1 MLTSGRDRLRTP
13 AGPPSLKRLGQSI
26 VTRSR
31 ERKPYRPFW
40 SAPAAGRLAGA
51 LGAGRSFPAMTTL
64 SDPRAAVAQAVSD
77 YQATADTGAL
87 FATLDQIAGSA
98 MPDAL
103 IAAAEPY
110 RTIPEVAG
118 PLYEKVVEAQPT
130 NARALVILANAYWLS
145 GRGPVVVGELAQRAI
160 AADPSNRGGW
170 HLWAL
175 SESDPRDRTT
185 RWQQIVERF
194 PDDELAM
201 ANLADNAAALAGAEK
216 DYDAL
221 DLAVYTYERL
231 LERATMPEQRD
242 ALDSALRS
250 LRGWKF

>member
-1 MLTSGRDRLRTP
+1 MTS
-13 AGPPSLKRLGQSI
+13 SL
-26 VTRSR
+26 
-31 ERKPYRPFW
+31 
-40 SAPAAGRLAGA
+40 
-51 LGAGRSFPAMTTL
+51 
-64 SDPRAAVAQAVSD
+64 DPRTAVANAVSE
-77 YQATADTGAL
+77 YQATADTGTLFTAL
-87 FATLDQIAGSA
+87 DRIAAGA

-103 IAAAEPY
+103 IEAAEPY

-118 PLYEKVVEAQPT
+118 PLYEKIVDAQPE
-130 NARALVILANAYWLS
+130 NARALVILANAWWLS
-145 GRGPVVVGELAQRAI
+145 GRGPVSVGELAQRAI

-170 HLWAL
+170 HMWAL

-185 RWQQIVERF
+185 RWKQVVDRF

-221 DLAVYTYERL
+221 DLAVYTYEVL
-231 LERATMPEQRD
+231 LARATVPEQRD
-242 ALDSALRS
+242 ALDTALRS

>member
-1 MLTSGRDRLRTP
+1 
-13 AGPPSLKRLGQSI
+13 
-26 VTRSR
+26 
-31 ERKPYRPFW
+31 
-40 SAPAAGRLAGA
+40 
-51 LGAGRSFPAMTTL
+51 MTTI
-64 SDPRAAVAQAVSD
+64 SDPRAAVAHAVAD
-77 YQATADTGAL
+77 YQATADTGSL
-87 FATLDQIAGSA
+87 FATLDRIAGSA

-103 IAAAEPY
+103 IEAAEPY

-118 PLYEKVVEAQPT
+118 PLYERVVEAQPQ

-160 AADPSNRGGW
+160 AADPTNRGGW
-170 HLWAL
+170 HMWAL
-175 SESDPRDRTT
+175 TESDPRDRTT
-185 RWQQIVERF
+185 RWRQVVDRF

-201 ANLADNAAALAGAEK
+201 ANLADNAATLASVEK

-231 LERATMPEQRD
+231 LDRATHPDQRD
-242 ALDSALRS
+242 ALDTALRS

>member
-1 MLTSGRDRLRTP
+1 MTSHN
-13 AGPPSLKRLGQSI
+13 
-26 VTRSR
+26 
-31 ERKPYRPFW
+31 
-40 SAPAAGRLAGA
+40 
-51 LGAGRSFPAMTTL
+51 
-64 SDPRAAVAQAVSD
+64 DPRTAVAHAVAE
-77 YQATADTGAL
+77 YQASADTGRL
-87 FATLDQIAGSA
+87 FSTLDLIAASA

-103 IAAAEPY
+103 IEAAEPF

-118 PLYEKVVEAQPT
+118 PLYEKVVAAQPS

-145 GRGPVVVGELAQRAI
+145 GRGPVVVGELAERAI
-160 AADPSNRGGW
+160 AADPDNRGGW
-170 HLWAL
+170 HMWAL

-185 RWQQIVERF
+185 RWKQIVDRF
-194 PDDELAM
+194 PEDELAM

-231 LERATMPEQRD
+231 LDRATEPEQRD
-242 ALDSALRS
+242 ALDTALRS

>member
-1 MLTSGRDRLRTP
+1 M
-13 AGPPSLKRLGQSI
+13 
-26 VTRSR
+26 
-31 ERKPYRPFW
+31 RP
-40 SAPAAGRLAGA
+40 
-51 LGAGRSFPAMTTL
+51 SFPGMITH
-64 SDPRAAVAQAVSD
+64 SDPRTAVANAVTE
-77 YQATADTGAL
+77 YQATADTGTL
-87 FATLDQIAGSA
+87 FATLDRIAAAA

-110 RTIPEVAG
+110 HTIPEVAG
-118 PLYEKVVEAQPT
+118 PLYEKVVAAQPT

-145 GRGPVVVGELAQRAI
+145 GRGPVVVGELAARAI

-170 HLWAL
+170 HMWAL

-185 RWQQIVERF
+185 RWKQIVDRF
-194 PDDELAM
+194 PEDELAM

-221 DLAVYTYERL
+221 DLAVYTYEQL
-231 LERATMPEQRD
+231 LARATMPEQRES
-242 ALDSALRS
+242 LDTALRS

>member
-1 MLTSGRDRLRTP
+1 
-13 AGPPSLKRLGQSI
+13 
-26 VTRSR
+26 
-31 ERKPYRPFW
+31 
-40 SAPAAGRLAGA
+40 
-51 LGAGRSFPAMTTL
+51 MTTI
-64 SDPRAAVAQAVSD
+64 SDPRTAVANAVTE
-77 YQATADTGAL
+77 YQATADTSAL
-87 FATLDQIAGSA
+87 FATLDHIADRA

-118 PLYEKVVEAQPT
+118 PLYERVVAAQPA

-145 GRGPVVVGELAQRAI
+145 GRGPVVVGELAERAI
-160 AADPSNRGGW
+160 AADPGNRGGW
-170 HLWAL
+170 HMWAL
-175 SESDPRDRTT
+175 TESDPRDRTT
-185 RWQQIVERF
+185 RWKQIVDRF

-221 DLAVYTYERL
+221 DLAVYTYQQL
-231 LERATMPEQRD
+231 LDRATLPEQRD
-242 ALDSALRS
+242 ALDTALRS

>member
-1 MLTSGRDRLRTP
+1 
-13 AGPPSLKRLGQSI
+13 
-26 VTRSR
+26 
-31 ERKPYRPFW
+31 
-40 SAPAAGRLAGA
+40 
-51 LGAGRSFPAMTTL
+51 MTTH
-64 SDPRAAVAQAVSD
+64 SDPREAVAHAVAE
-77 YQATADTGAL
+77 YQASADTGAL
-87 FATLDQIAGSA
+87 FAALDHIAASA

-118 PLYEKVVEAQPT
+118 PIYEKIVAAQPG

-145 GRGPVVVGELAQRAI
+145 GRGSEATGELAQRAI

-170 HLWAL
+170 HMWAL
-175 SESDPRDRTT
+175 TESDPRDRMT
-185 RWQQIVERF
+185 RWKQVVDRF
-194 PDDELAM
+194 PGDELAM

-221 DLAVYTYERL
+221 DLAVYTYEAL
-231 LERATMPEQRD
+231 LARATEPTQRE
-242 ALDSALRS
+242 ALDTALRS

>member
-1 MLTSGRDRLRTP
+1 MIT
-13 AGPPSLKRLGQSI
+13 
-26 VTRSR
+26 
-31 ERKPYRPFW
+31 Y
-40 SAPAAGRLAGA
+40 
-51 LGAGRSFPAMTTL
+51 
-64 SDPRAAVAQAVSD
+64 SDPREAVAHAVAE

-87 FATLDQIAGSA
+87 FATLDRISATA

-103 IAAAEPY
+103 IEAAEPF

-118 PLYEKVVEAQPT
+118 PLYETIVAAQPH

-145 GRGPVVVGELAQRAI
+145 GRGPEATGELAERAI
-160 AADPSNRGGW
+160 AADPANRGGW
-170 HLWAL
+170 HMWAL
-175 SESDPRDRTT
+175 TESDPRDRTT
-185 RWQQIVERF
+185 RWKQIVDRF

-221 DLAVYTYERL
+221 DLAVYTYETL
-231 LERATMPEQRD
+231 LARATQPEQRD
-242 ALDSALRS
+242 ALDTALRS

>member
-1 MLTSGRDRLRTP
+1 
-13 AGPPSLKRLGQSI
+13 
-26 VTRSR
+26 
-31 ERKPYRPFW
+31 
-40 SAPAAGRLAGA
+40 
-51 LGAGRSFPAMTTL
+51 MTTFI
-64 SDPRAAVAQAVSD
+64 DPREAVAQAVSD
-77 YQATADTGAL
+77 YQATADTGSL
-87 FATLDQIAGSA
+87 FATLDRIAGSA

-103 IAAAEPY
+103 IEAAEPY

-118 PLYEKVVEAQPT
+118 PLYEKVVAAQPR

-145 GRGPVVVGELAQRAI
+145 GRGPAAVGELAERAI

-170 HLWAL
+170 HMWAL
-175 SESDPRDRTT
+175 TESDPRDRTT
-185 RWQQIVERF
+185 RWKQVVDRF

-201 ANLADNAAALAGAEK
+201 ANLADNASALAGAEK

-231 LERATMPEQRD
+231 LERATQSDQRD
-242 ALDSALRS
+242 AIDTALRS

>member
-1 MLTSGRDRLRTP
+1 M
-13 AGPPSLKRLGQSI
+13 GPVRLGDGP
-26 VTRSR
+26 R
-31 ERKPYRPFW
+31 F
-40 SAPAAGRLAGA
+40 GR
-51 LGAGRSFPAMTTL
+51 MTTH
-64 SDPRAAVAQAVSD
+64 SDPRAAVAHAVAE

-87 FATLDQIAGSA
+87 FTALDRIASTA

-103 IAAAEPY
+103 IDAAEPY

-118 PLYEKVVEAQPT
+118 PLYEKVVDAQPT

-145 GRGPVVVGELAQRAI
+145 GRGPVAVAELAERAI

-170 HLWAL
+170 HMWAL

-185 RWQQIVERF
+185 RWKQIVDRF

-221 DLAVYTYERL
+221 DLAVYTYEKL
-231 LERATMPEQRD
+231 LALAREPEQRD
-242 ALDSALRS
+242 ALDTALRS